1 MAVWAADDINWW
13 KAHATAVVFSRVFP
27 PAAVKDRS
35 VCRRG
40 VFFGVMMLRRERLAG
55 TAAADFFSRDARG
68 AQRMTFKSGVPSSW
82 RYVPLLLFDVAGSPG
97 GCAAQNAHFFCF
109 GQG

>member
-1 MAVWAADDINWW
+1 
-13 KAHATAVVFSRVFP
+13 
-27 PAAVKDRS
+27 
-35 VCRRG
+35 
-40 VFFGVMMLRRERLAG
+40 
-55 TAAADFFSRDARG
+55 
-68 AQRMTFKSGVPSSW
+68 MTFKSGVPSSW